1 MNKRLLAA
9 ILLGAL
15 FSPLAAAAQDR
26 WDARL
31 TGVTGD
37 VEVHPADGSEAVAA
51 EADMPLD
58 EGDRVVTPAGATA
71 EISLDGE
78 SLITVQENSDFTLE
92 KTAKSESVF
101 ALKLGSLL
109 AKIQKLGSQRLKVRT
124 PEAVAAVR
132 GTEFGVDVEGSGQ
145 SHVGVFD
152 EGRVEVEGHGATE
165 VLTPN
170 QETSVRRG
178 ASPLKPFTLKR
189 FAARRQMMQ
198 GRINRLQA
206 VRQQWKKMPPSARKR
221 QRMKAL
227 RRRMKAIRQNK
238 KALNKAQKKAAM
250 KAQKKAAQQAR
261 RDNKARARG
270 AE

>member
-1 MNKRLLAA
+1 MNNRLPAALVLAV
-9 ILLGAL
+9 LCM
-15 FSPLAAAAQDR
+15 PLSSAAQDR

-31 TGVTGD
+31 TEATGD
-37 VEVHPADGSEAVAA
+37 VEVHPADGSEPVAA
-51 EADMPLD
+51 EAGMPLE
-58 EGDRVVTPAGATA
+58 EGDRVVTPTGATA

-78 SLITVQENSDFTLE
+78 SLLTVQENSDFTLE

-109 AKIQKLGSQRLKVRT
+109 AKIQKLGSRRLKVRT

-178 ASPLKPFTLKR
+178 ASPLKPFVLKR

-206 VRQQWKKMPPSARKR
+206 VRQQWRKMPPSARKR

-227 RRRMKAIRQNK
+227 RRRLKAIRQNK
-238 KALNKAQKKAAM
+238 KALNKAQR
-250 KAQKKAAQQAR
+250 KAAQKAR
-261 RDNKARARG
+261 KANKARARA